1 MIEYKI
7 EWERE
12 FGKIAD
18 YRLERYKSKIDQC
31 FYYLI
36 SNNIKTYLG
45 VNGPF
50 SSPTERDAEII
61 EDVKRRIEGYD
72 TQI

>member
-1 MIEYKI
+1 MTGYEI

-12 FGKIAD
+12 FGRIAD
-18 YRLERYKSKIDQC
+18 YRLERYKSKIDKC

-50 SSPTERDAEII
+50 NTPVERDAAIVN
-61 EDVKRRIEGYD
+61 DVKHRAAL
-72 TQI
+72 

>member
-1 MIEYKI
+1 MTGYEI

-12 FGKIAD
+12 FGRIAD
-18 YRLERYKSKIDQC
+18 YRLERYKSKVDKC

-50 SSPTERDAEII
+50 NTPVERDAAIVN
-61 EDVKRRIEGYD
+61 DVKHRAVL
-72 TQI
+72 

>member
-1 MIEYKI
+1 MTGYEI

-18 YRLERYKSKIDQC
+18 YRLERYKSKIDKC

-36 SNNIKTYLG
+36 SRSIRTYLG

-50 SSPTERDAEII
+50 NTPAERDAAIV
-61 EDVKRRIEGYD
+61 EDVKRRESE
-72 TQI
+72 

>member
-1 MIEYKI
+1 MTGYEI

-12 FGKIAD
+12 FGRIAD
-18 YRLERYKSKIDQC
+18 YSLERYKSKIDKC

-50 SSPTERDAEII
+50 STPVERDAAIVN
-61 EDVKRRIEGYD
+61 DVKHRAVL
-72 TQI
+72 